1 MVKFNL
7 LTYKELFVCLLELVK
22 SKMNNTYD
30 TYNVT
35 KEKWV
40 DVDGDKNT
48 CNIMLYTGDDVVFFD
63 YYGDIDFTK
72 PVQIFIN
79 KVDDE
84 RIESDLEVDCAD
96 GWVDCMGEDF
106 RKDLEK
112 VYTEVFMTRSE
123 EILSKI

>member
-63 YYGDIDFTK
+63 YYGDIDFTR
-72 PVQIFIN
+72 PVQTFIN
-79 KVDDE
+79 EVDDE

-96 GWVDCMGEDF
+96 GWVDCMGDDF
-106 RKDLEK
+106 RKDLEQ
-112 VYTEVFMTRSE
+112 VYTDIFMTKSE
-123 EILSKI
+123 EILLKI